1 VPLGNIVPF
10 LDWITRDN
18 PPYRDARPV
27 ESFIEELGE
36 KPYAWP
42 STPYDSS
49 YQPRSEVRYAEIG
62 GSNPV
67 AIWYQRTYGTEM
79 VDLVAVRWVNEPNV
93 LISLDDG

>member
-1 VPLGNIVPF
+1 VPLGNIVRS
-10 LDWITRDN
+10 WIGSQGITRLIETPDRLSPSLRN
-18 PPYRDARPV
+18 LARSPTHGRAHLT
-27 ESFIEELGE
+27 IH
-36 KPYAWP
+36 PIN
-42 STPYDSS
+42 
-49 YQPRSEVRYAEIG
+49 PRSEVRYAEIG